1 MRISFDGDGVLDTDA
16 RQVFRG
22 RREVVLS
29 PMAYELLRLL
39 VDARPKALAKEQLY
53 KQLWPET
60 FVVEGNLPNLIKE
73 IRAGLG
79 DAARQPRIIRTLHRF
94 GYAFS
99 CEATIES
106 ASGRPGAESAAWL
119 NANARVLSLRV
130 GDNVIGRS
138 ATASVRLDADGV
150 SRRHAIIHIASDDS
164 AAIEDLGSKN
174 GTFVRGQRV
183 TSRCTLLSG
192 DEIRF
197 GSVDVTFHTNSSP
210 SSTVTIP
217 TTLET

>member
-1 MRISFDGDGVLDTDA
+1 MRISFDGDGVLDTEA

-22 RREVVLS
+22 QRPVALS
-29 PMAYELLRLL
+29 PMAYELLSRL
-39 VDARPKALAKEQLY
+39 VDARPRALAKEELY

-60 FVVEGNLPNLIKE
+60 YVVEGNLPNLIKE
-73 IRAGLG
+73 IRAALG
-79 DAARQPRIIRTLHRF
+79 DAARHPRIIRTLHRF

-106 ASGRPGAESAAWL
+106 VAGRQGAESAAWL
-119 NANARVLSLRV
+119 DVNARVLSLRV

-150 SRRHAIIHIASDDS
+150 SRRHAVIHIASDDS

-183 TSRCTLLSG
+183 TSRCTVLPG

-197 GSVDVTFHTNSSP
+197 GSVGVTFRTNTSP